1 MKTME
6 MAEVMGKGKPVLR
19 QNLTPELL
27 YSSGILIMVVK
38 DKLYHDFIKKK
49 KFFLNLD
56 KDLAMK
62 CFRDNLFSMGNSVN
76 KN

>member
-27 YSSGILIMVVK
+27 YSSGILTMVVK

-49 KFFLNLD
+49 SSF
-56 KDLAMK
+56 
-62 CFRDNLFSMGNSVN
+62 
-76 KN
+76 